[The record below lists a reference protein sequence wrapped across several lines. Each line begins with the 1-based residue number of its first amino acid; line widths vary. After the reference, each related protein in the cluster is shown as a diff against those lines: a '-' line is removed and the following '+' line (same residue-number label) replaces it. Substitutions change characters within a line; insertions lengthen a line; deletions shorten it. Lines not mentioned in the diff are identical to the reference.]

1 MSIPVKQY
9 KKDMRDLLFLIVTI
23 GTLVEDEQ
31 LNKLITK
38 RVEKIDNSLNKLLDP
53 EEVQKEMDDDWFE
66 HHKNDEGVT
75 HPKDPDTDEYFQNTN
90 I

>member
-23 GTLVEDEQ
+23 GTLVEDDH
-31 LNKLITK
+31 LNKLISQ
-38 RVEKIDNSLNKLLDP
+38 RIDKIDKRLNKILDP
-53 EEVQKEMDDDWFE
+53 EEIQKEIDTEWFE
-66 HHKNDEGVT
+66 HHKNDEGVIL
-75 HPKDPDTDEYFQNTN
+75 PNDPDTDEYFQNTN